1 MALIRRPA
9 LVGFFDDPDHLV
21 AAAGEATEMGFK
33 GVDAYSPYP
42 IHGIEEVMKI
52 RRSWIP
58 AAALFMLFTGAFLGW
73 LLQYWTH
80 AIDYPINIGGRPH
93 NAWPAYVVITFESG
107 ILLAGITTFLSIF
120 VACRLF
126 PNPFSKPLDK
136 SLTDDRFCL
145 VIPVGQDGAEES
157 ATRLLKRMGADEIR
171 KITD

>member
-9 LVGFFDDPDHLV
+9 LVGFFDDPDQLV
-21 AAAGEATEMGFK
+21 AAAGEATEQGFK

-58 AAALFMLFTGAFLGW
+58 AAALFMLFTGATLGF

-93 NAWPAYVVITFESG
+93 VAWPAYVVIVFESG
-107 ILLAGITTFLSIF
+107 ILLAGITTFLAIF
-120 VACRLF
+120 AACRLF
-126 PNPFSKPLDK
+126 PNPFTKPLDDD
-136 SLTDDRFCL
+136 LTNDRFCL
-145 VIPVGQDGAEES
+145 VIPVRKEGTEDA
-157 ATRLLKRMGADEIR
+157 ATLLLK
-171 KITD
+171 